1 MNRNQIAFKG
11 LPKEFQS
18 VGRQLFESLDF
29 DGDGVMTAKDLDVMK
44 GWNEDEVDEMDRILD
59 ERVVDLDLYFKD
71 VEIAEENAAA
81 AAAQAAAV
89 NVAAAGGKSDGGM
102 SVNGDSTTDA
112 KDSSTQTD
120 HTDKLRDEF

>member
-71 VEIAEENAAA
+71 VEIAEENSA
-81 AAAQAAAV
+81 AAAQAAEV
-89 NVAAAGGKSDGGM
+89 GVAAAGVKANGGM
-102 SVNGDSTTDA
+102 SENGESTSDA

-120 HTDKLRDEF
+120 HTEKLRDEF